1 MPAVLVHGV
10 PDTHRV
16 WDRVRAQLT
25 RKDVVALALPGF
37 DNPAP
42 AGFTSTKEAY
52 ADWIIQQ
59 LETIGTP
66 VDLVGHDWGCMLTAR
81 VASIRPDLVR
91 TWTGISG
98 PIDPGY
104 EWYEIAKIW
113 QTPGEGERWMAEL
126 DLDAFAEQ
134 LTSNFRVPS
143 EEARIAIRHFDD
155 AMKASILALYR
166 SAVHVGAEWSPAL
179 SNVAAPA
186 LVMWGI
192 EDALLP
198 RRFAD
203 SLGEATHARAV
214 VKLRT
219 AHWPFLEQPAD
230 VARELEAH
238 WT

>member
-1 MPAVLVHGV
+1 MTRLNGKTAVLVHGV

-16 WDRVRAQLT
+16 WDRLRAQLT

-59 LETIGTP
+59 LEAIDTP

-104 EWYEIAKIW
+104 EWYDRK
-113 QTPGEGERWMAEL
+113 
-126 DLDAFAEQ
+126 DLANAW
-134 LTSNFRVPS
+134 R
-143 EEARIAIRHFDD
+143 
-155 AMKASILALYR
+155 
-166 SAVHVGAEWSPAL
+166 G
-179 SNVAAPA
+179 
-186 LVMWGI
+186 
-192 EDALLP
+192 
-198 RRFAD
+198 
-203 SLGEATHARAV
+203 RAV
-214 VKLRT
+214 DGRT
-219 AHWPFLEQPAD
+219 RSRCVCGAA
-230 VARELEAH
+230 
-238 WT
+238 